1 MGLVQKKDEKDY
13 IDGIE
18 VIGRGDGPDPD
29 VTPEID
35 CEIVPGQTAEDISG
49 TTAARNEGME
59 TEADPEL
66 LGNMAEDVA
75 EEVAVDGEAEGD
87 AEVAAGDEAD
97 ADAAA
102 DAGVAEGASVAEG
115 EQDAA
120 ASLEEPDANAHDDDS
135 AAVDADDADESATEG
150 DEPETP
156 PTFEG
161 GNAFAGKRHAA
172 IFAGIALIAVIAAA
186 IIGHAIGSDSLGA
199 PKGTGAASISEDKLD
214 AVVASW
220 TFDGTTHDVTA
231 REAIESQYSLSAAN
245 KGDDTYD
252 VPPAETVLSYVRN
265 QVLVAEA
272 RKQGMEVSD
281 DELATYAIE
290 VMGTDDFEA
299 IAEQFS
305 VSEDQAKTILREQSL
320 IQKLYKEKATS
331 APEMPEQPTAPADE
345 AAASK
350 PTKEYADYI
359 IELAGDEWDAEAGT
373 WASQDGVVATALAG
387 QEFSADAAT
396 YEQAQKAFAA
406 VYQSSYQQ
414 VQKAQQEWTDYV
426 NTLFASAQV
435 KLYGIFA

>member
-66 LGNMAEDVA
+66 LGSMVEDAAEEVA
-75 EEVAVDGEAEGD
+75 EGVAVDGEAESD
-87 AEVAAGDEAD
+87 AEVDADSEADAAEVDAAD
-97 ADAAA
+97 ADADLDTDA
-102 DAGVAEGASVAEG
+102 DAVDG
-115 EQDAA
+115 DAA
-120 ASLEEPDANAHDDDS
+120 PA
-135 AAVDADDADESATEG
+135 DADDADEPATED
-150 DEPETP
+150 DEPEAPSTS
-156 PTFEG
+156 EG
-161 GNAFAGKRHAA
+161 GSAFAGKRHAA

-186 IIGHAIGSDSLGA
+186 IIGHAIGSGSLGA

-281 DELATYAIE
+281 DELATYASE

-345 AAASK
+345 AAAST